1 MYGIINKSME
11 ELVTTNFG
19 PEKWENVLKRSGIEI
34 DFFLSNEAYDD
45 SITYQLA
52 GAIAAETDLPLEK
65 VLFLFGEWWILKTT
79 LEKYGGLLQSGGN
92 NLKEF
97 LVNLPAFHNRIM
109 LIYPK
114 LTPPEFK
121 VSEITDNSIWVHY
134 FSKRAG
140 LKDFVH
146 GLLSG
151 LAKLFTTKA
160 SIDLLQSRDEGQD
173 HEIFKVSW
181 KS

>member
-11 ELVTTNFG
+11 ELVTANFG
-19 PEKWENVLKRSGIEI
+19 AAKWEAIVKRSGVGI

-52 GAIAAETDLPLEK
+52 GAIAAEMELPLEK

-79 LEKYGGLLQSGGN
+79 SEKYGTMLQSGGN
-92 NLKEF
+92 SLKEF

-121 VSEITDNSIWVHY
+121 TSDITENSIQVHY
-134 FSKRAG
+134 YSKREG

-151 LAKLFTTKA
+151 LAKLFSTDADIT
-160 SIDLLQSRDEGQD
+160 LLSSREEGHD
-173 HEIFKVSW
+173 HETFKVSW
-181 KS
+181 